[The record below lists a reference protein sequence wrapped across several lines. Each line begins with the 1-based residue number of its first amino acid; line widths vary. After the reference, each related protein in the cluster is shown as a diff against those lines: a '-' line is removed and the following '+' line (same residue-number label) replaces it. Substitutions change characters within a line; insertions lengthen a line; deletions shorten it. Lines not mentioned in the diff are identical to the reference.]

1 MKCIL
6 LLMSEVKHIIWDW
19 NGTLIDDVSLCVH
32 ILNSVLKDHG
42 KEKISINQ
50 YRKTFFFPVSKFYE
64 SLSLPCS
71 GEEYER
77 LAQNYIKKYRE
88 EYKGCILHDHAFETI
103 KSLKMLGVSQSI
115 FSAGMQSDLEEFV
128 NFYGLLDF
136 MTVVDGANNIYAKG
150 KGDRVHDHYIK
161 VSHHA
166 DQVLFVGDTLHDAEV
181 ATSVGCD
188 ALLFEKG
195 HFCEER
201 LRNSPAQS
209 FNNLL
214 EVIKHLSD

>member
-1 MKCIL
+1 MFYF

-32 ILNSVLKDHG
+32 ILNSVLTDHG

-150 KGDRVHDHYIK
+150 KGDRVHDHFIK

-214 EVIKHLSD
+214 EVLKYLRD

>member
-1 MKCIL
+1 
-6 LLMSEVKHIIWDW
+6 MSEVKHIIWDW

-32 ILNSVLKDHG
+32 ILNSVLTDHG

-150 KGDRVHDHYIK
+150 KGDRVHDHFIK

-214 EVIKHLSD
+214 EVLKYLRD

>member
-1 MKCIL
+1 MKCI

-19 NGTLIDDVSLCVH
+19 NGTLIDDVSLCVY
-32 ILNSVLKDHG
+32 ILNSILTDHG
-42 KEKISINQ
+42 KEQVSINQ

-88 EYKGCILHDHAFETI
+88 EYKSCFLHDHAFETI
-103 KSLKMLGVSQSI
+103 KSLQMLGVSQSI

-128 NFYGLLDF
+128 NFYGLMDF
-136 MTVVDGANNIYAKG
+136 MTLVDGANNIYAKG
-150 KGDRVHDHYIK
+150 KGDRVHDHFIK

-166 DQVLFVGDTLHDAEV
+166 DQVLLIGDTLHDAEV
-181 ATSVGCD
+181 AASVGCSV
-188 ALLFEKG
+188 LLFEKG

>member
-1 MKCIL
+1 
-6 LLMSEVKHIIWDW
+6 MSEVKHIIWDW

-32 ILNSVLKDHG
+32 ILNSVLTDHG

-88 EYKGCILHDHAFETI
+88 EYQGCFLHDHAFETI
-103 KSLKMLGVSQSI
+103 KCLEMLGVSQSI

-128 NFYGLLDF
+128 NFYGLMEF

-150 KGDRVHDHYIK
+150 KGDRVHDHFIK

-181 ATSVGCD
+181 ATSVGCN

-214 EVIKHLSD
+214 EVLKYLRD